1 MTEKIR
7 FSKFMKTKERNG
19 IVAVFNS
26 LNPKPIFVNKEDW
39 DNFLKGKAEQDVLD
53 LLSSLKLIIND
64 ERDDDIAIKN
74 IQEKYEINNKQ
85 VSILYLV
92 LTHRC
97 NFRCKYCFEVSF
109 DDEKS
114 HGAMMSNEIAK
125 DGIDLFV
132 EHSEATVSDDKRCLI
147 ILYGGEPLLNKDTC
161 FYSVEYIRFLQ
172 KQNILPK
179 EKTEIVIITN
189 GSLINE
195 EAATFF
201 RDNNIAVIVSI
212 DSLKEEI
219 NDYCRIDKSG
229 KGTFKKTMKAIEI
242 LKKTG
247 VDLGVS
253 VTITPYNVNELD
265 TIPEWL
271 SKLRIRNY
279 GLNRLVGST
288 YDMIGSQMPE
298 EEYSNKANR
307 QIISCFIKARKLGI
321 YEDRM
326 GRKINSFISK
336 EFYPTDCGAYGEQLV
351 IQPNGDISICHAD
364 WEYSIGHVKKSNRS
378 LVWNSPLVQKWKKR
392 LPLYKPE
399 CLNCEAIGIC
409 GGGCAYS
416 AKQCTGSICNLDT
429 EFCKHSKET
438 LDFLIWDLYEQS
450 KNADR

>member
-1 MTEKIR
+1 
-7 FSKFMKTKERNG
+7 MKTKERNG

-26 LNPKPIFVNKEDW
+26 LNPKPIFVDKEGW
-39 DNFLKGKAEQDVLD
+39 DNFLKGKTEQDTLN

-64 ERDDDIAIKN
+64 KRDDDIAIKN
-74 IQEKYEINNKQ
+74 IQEKYEIDNKQ

-114 HGAMMSNEIAK
+114 HGAMMSSEIAK

-378 LVWNSPLVQKWKKR
+378 LVWDSPLVEKWKKR
-392 LPLYKPE
+392 LPLYKIE

-416 AKQCTGSICNLDT
+416 AKQCSGSVYNLDI
-429 EFCKHSKET
+429 EFCKHSKEA

-450 KNADR
+450 TNADR